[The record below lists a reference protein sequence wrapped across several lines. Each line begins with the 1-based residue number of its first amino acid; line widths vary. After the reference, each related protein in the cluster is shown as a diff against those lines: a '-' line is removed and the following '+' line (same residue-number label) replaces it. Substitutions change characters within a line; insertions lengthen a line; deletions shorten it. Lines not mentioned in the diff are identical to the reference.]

1 LAKEIRQI
9 GDDDDD
15 DDYKVEDGEDIN
27 LNIKE
32 ENL

>member
-32 ENL
+32 DNL